1 MICFQ
6 PGHGQATSSGP
17 DSESSSALRTATTP
31 PALRFSPGWFVF
43 RSHTEIR
50 VLAMAPFISPEHAG
64 AESEQLVPEAADP
77 DDELL
82 VHGAGGAPRQAQVLF
97 CGQGKGQRRRNPV
110 YSTGK
115 FSRSC
120 PQDVVH
126 PSFIL
131 LEINT

>member
-1 MICFQ
+1 
-6 PGHGQATSSGP
+6 
-17 DSESSSALRTATTP
+17 
-31 PALRFSPGWFVF
+31 
-43 RSHTEIR
+43 
-50 VLAMAPFISPEHAG
+50 MAPFISPEHAG

-110 YSTGK
+110 YRQIFAFLS
-115 FSRSC
+115 
-120 PQDVVH
+120 QDVVH